1 VSARPKTGVTPA
13 VIAAIIDAIAL
24 LGRDRTQRRTAVNLA
39 KLAGTSRPTL
49 YRAFG
54 DRPELRAAFE
64 RLTVTDQLD
73 AQQRIEADRRIA
85 ELRADN
91 AQLRRLV
98 TALAT
103 VAEALKREN
112 LALRHNSTGGA
123 ATLTPMPDR
132 HPPRRR

>member
-1 VSARPKTGVTPA
+1 VSARPNTGVTPA

-24 LGRDRTQRRTAVNLA
+24 LGRDRTQPRTAVNLA

-49 YRAFG
+49 YRAFA

-64 RLTVTDQLD
+64 SLTVTDGLD
-73 AQQRIEADRRIA
+73 AQQRTEADRRIA
-85 ELRADN
+85 ELRSDN
-91 AQLRRLV
+91 TRLRRLV

-112 LALRHNSTGGA
+112 LALRHSPASGA
-123 ATLTPMPDR
+123 GTLTPMPDR
-132 HPPRRR
+132 HAPRRR